1 MVISVELT
9 NLTRAE
15 AVVACTPELQCAMFS
30 KVLLAY
36 VLLALGAAPA
46 SLLANGVGD
55 SEAPGVVGHSPSP
68 SATTPG
74 ASTSE
79 NTSPSA
85 AQSPA
90 NVTTVPSAAQ
100 PPANATTVPSAAH
113 PPANATT
120 NATTTPSSAH
130 PPANATTNATAVPET
145 GKNHSEAV
153 PGQAPKLQ
161 GNHTAPDS
169 PPTTICFPKSTSHG
183 VEDHHC
189 RK

>member
-90 NVTTVPSAAQ
+90 NVTTVPSAA
-100 PPANATTVPSAAH
+100 H